1 MTWYKVE
8 NSVGSPRLHLLNRL
22 IEKWIYS
29 EFEKEWSVQIDNQY
43 WYYFSQELID
53 KEFDFDN
60 CINWKRSL
68 DFMNL
73 TWYSRPKINNYIE
86 KNWRVVYLSIWY
98 YNIELL
104 KEFLIS
110 NMDEFVRNR
119 VETRWRLK
127 K

>member
-1 MTWYKVE
+1 MTGYKVE

-22 IEKWIYS
+22 IEKGIYS
-29 EFEKEWSVQIDNQY
+29 EFEKEGSVQIDNQY
-43 WYYFSQELID
+43 GYYFSQELID

-60 CINWKRSL
+60 CINGKRSL

-73 TWYSRPKINNYIE
+73 TGYSRPKINNYIE
-86 KNWRVVYLSIWY
+86 KNGRVVYLSIGY

-119 VETRWRLK
+119 VETRGRLK